1 MRLTFSPRS
10 KDVEPPQDEERP
22 AEPFAEP
29 QLTGTQQRVLDEL
42 RGRGIA
48 MIGFDE
54 LVGDASLWH
63 ELQADM
69 DAFVERAVE
78 QIPPGMTRPEHKD
91 QFLIR
96 RFRPN
101 KQGEALEEARLATD
115 GPWLR
120 FAVGSPLLDVVN
132 AYRGLQTKLVDYDH
146 WYTVPFSE
154 DYERVSSQQWHRDP
168 EDLHVVKVFLYFS
181 DVDEE
186 AGPFEYVPGSTEG
199 GPYGD
204 IFPWG
209 KGDSWYP
216 SVRKFDRKVPKSD
229 RLLVTAPAKT
239 IVVCDTSGFHRGG
252 HAHSKPR
259 ILSTHTYVSRGS
271 TWGRRFEVDWRDGD
285 LSDAARFAL
294 T

>member
-1 MRLTFSPRS
+1 MRLTRS
-10 KDVEPPQDEERP
+10 KPKELPKIEEQP
-22 AEPFAEP
+22 AEPFDEP
-29 QLTGTQQRVLDEL
+29 QLTGAQERVLDEL

-48 MIGFDE
+48 TVSFDE
-54 LVGDASLWH
+54 LVGDATLWG

-78 QIPPGMTRPEHKD
+78 EVPASLTRPEHKD

-132 AYRGLQTKLVDYDH
+132 TYRRLQTKLVDYDH

-154 DYERVSSQQWHRDP
+154 DYKRVASQQWHRDP
-168 EDLHVVKVFLYFS
+168 EDLHVVKAFLYFT

-186 AGPFEYVPGSTEG
+186 SGPFEYVPGSTEG

-204 IFPWG
+204 LFPWG
-209 KGDSWYP
+209 EGDSWYP
-216 SVRKFDRKVPKSD
+216 SVRKFDRKVPQSA
-229 RLLVTAPAKT
+229 RVVATAPAGT
-239 IVVCDTSGFHRGG
+239 IVLCDTSGFHRGG
-252 HAHSKPR
+252 HARSKPR
-259 ILSTHTYVSRGS
+259 ILSTHTYVSQGS

-294 T
+294 S